1 MLVSP
6 PRDRPSA
13 SRSGLPTDLLSFDRA
28 PCVDLGGRDHL
39 SGDIGRW
46 FTPGTGG
53 VLVGADHRTLDVDR
67 PVNALALIG
76 VSAQLIEDA
85 GIGAVC

>member
-6 PRDRPSA
+6 PRDRPSP
-13 SRSGLPTDLLSFDRA
+13 SRSGLPADLLSFDRA
-28 PCVDLGGRDHL
+28 PCVDLSGRDNL
-39 SGDIGRW
+39 RGDISRR

-53 VLVGADHRTLDVDR
+53 VLVGADHRTIDADH
-67 PVNALALIG
+67 PANALALIG
-76 VSAQLIEDA
+76 ISAQLIKDA